1 MSADPIAMR
10 RPIEALVRTERA
22 VEPRAAPTRSS
33 HGRGARI
40 AKIALPIVALGL
52 AGLIFTWSQIN
63 PNVPRLP
70 LSKTELAP
78 EEIDAITME
87 NARFASVDDEGR
99 SFNIT
104 AARAIQSAD
113 DDKYIHLRQPQAD
126 IVLADGTNIAIRSD
140 AGGLQRD
147 ARILDLSG
155 SVTLVQDGGYEFQTT
170 KARIDLKQRTATGDA
185 LVEGHGPRGEIRADG
200 FEIMDEGARIVF
212 RGRSRAI
219 FRPESDQNL
228 P

>member
-1 MSADPIAMR
+1 MSADPIAIR
-10 RPIEALVRTERA
+10 RPIGALVRTERA
-22 VEPRAAPTRSS
+22 AEPRTALTRSS
-33 HGRGARI
+33 YGRGARI
-40 AKIALPIVALGL
+40 AKVVLPMVALGL
-52 AGLIFTWSQIN
+52 AGLIFAWSQIN
-63 PNVPRLP
+63 PNVPRIP
-70 LSKTELAP
+70 LSETELAP

-113 DDKYIHLRQPQAD
+113 DDKYIHLRRPQAD
-126 IVLADGTNIAIRSD
+126 IVLGDGTNIAIQSD

-147 ARILDLSG
+147 TRVLDLSG

-170 KARIDLKQRTATGDA
+170 TARIDLKRRTATGDA
-185 LVEGHGPRGEIRADG
+185 PVEGHGPRGEIHADG

-219 FRPESDQNL
+219 FRPGSDEAR